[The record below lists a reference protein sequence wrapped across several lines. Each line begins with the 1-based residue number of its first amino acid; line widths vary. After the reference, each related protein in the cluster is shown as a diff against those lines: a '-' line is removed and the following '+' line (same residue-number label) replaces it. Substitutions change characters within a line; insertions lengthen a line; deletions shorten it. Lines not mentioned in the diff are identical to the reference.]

1 MSRLP
6 LRLSSVALVALVLLG
21 GSTAVQAQET
31 PPDGHTIHDLKH
43 PESVAASPSGD
54 AFYAANIGA
63 KLVDCYEWI
72 DESESERSL
81 IMQASAARRT
91 VEESSFPRDGA
102 LSVNDEETL
111 HPHK

>member
-1 MSRLP
+1 MEIKIQKSKQSLMPVPGERVCFGRPRRLRHSVNASR
-6 LRLSSVALVALVLLG
+6 
-21 GSTAVQAQET
+21 
-31 PPDGHTIHDLKH
+31 H
-43 PESVAASPSGD
+43 PCDCA
-54 AFYAANIGA
+54 
-63 KLVDCYEWI
+63 LVDCYEWI

-91 VEESSFPRDGA
+91 VEESSSPRDGA